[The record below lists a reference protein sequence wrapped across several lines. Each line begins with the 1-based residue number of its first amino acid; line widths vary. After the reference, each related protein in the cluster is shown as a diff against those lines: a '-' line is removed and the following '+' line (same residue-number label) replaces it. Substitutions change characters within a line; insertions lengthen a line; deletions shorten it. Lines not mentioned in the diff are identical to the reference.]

1 MSNEPQ
7 GCEEMALNDWWGIA
21 TMFRCPHDTDPNKSD
36 IALVGVPHSS
46 GNGMTERDQHLG
58 PRALRDVAAGYRR
71 THRKTKLSPWEVCR
85 INDLGDVPLP
95 HAMVNDRTMKDI
107 EAYYERL
114 DAAGARPVSV
124 GGDHSIT
131 LPILRAIAG
140 NDSKISK
147 GPVAVVHFDAHT
159 DGYQDDGHFL
169 GNVEWAGAWSRI
181 MNEEGLVIPEK
192 VFQIGIRGHD
202 FLKDTGDDVESIKAG
217 YRIIEMD
224 EFDEIGVKDVVREL
238 QEKIGDAPVYITF
251 DLDVLDPSI
260 APGVSNPEPG
270 FTGMTMREATGV
282 LQGMRGMNVVGADVV
297 CMMPTKDNPNKITA
311 MNAMVV
317 VFEQVCLIAD
327 YLNSKGTMD

>member
-1 MSNEPQ
+1 MSNEPE
-7 GCEEMALNDWWGIA
+7 GYEEMICTDWWGIP
-21 TMFRCPHDTDPNKSD
+21 TMFRCPHDIDPKKSD

-58 PRALRDVAAGYRR
+58 PRALRNVAAGFRKVHRR
-71 THRKTKLSPWEVCR
+71 YQLAPWEVCR

-95 HAMVNDRTMKDI
+95 HAMVNDKTMKDI
-107 EAYYERL
+107 EAYYKRL
-114 DAAGARPVSV
+114 DAADARPVSV

-140 NDSKISK
+140 PGSTISN
-147 GPVAVVHFDAHT
+147 GPVAVVHFDAHI
-159 DGYQDDGHFL
+159 DGYETGGHYF

-181 MNEEGLVIPEK
+181 MNEEGLVIPDK
-192 VFQIGIRGHD
+192 VFQIGIRGHRETHD
-202 FLKDTGDDVESIKAG
+202 EDAPSIEAG

-224 EFDEIGVKDVVREL
+224 EFDEIGVKSVVKEL
-238 QEKIGDAPVYITF
+238 QEKIGDSPVYITF

-270 FTGMTMREATGV
+270 FTGMTMREATGI
-282 LQGMRGMNVVGADVV
+282 LQGMRGMNVVGADMV

-311 MNAMVV
+311 MNAMTV

-327 YLNSKGTMD
+327 YLNSNK

>member
-1 MSNEPQ
+1 
-7 GCEEMALNDWWGIA
+7 
-21 TMFRCPHDTDPNKSD
+21 MFRCPHDSDPKKSD

-71 THRKTKLSPWEVCR
+71 THRKSKLTPWEVCR

-95 HAMVNDRTMKDI
+95 HAMVNDKTMKDI
-107 EAYYERL
+107 EAYYKRL

-140 NDSKISK
+140 NDSNISK
-147 GPVAVVHFDAHT
+147 GPVAVAHFDAHT

-202 FLKDTGDDVESIKAG
+202 FLQDTGDDVESIKAG

-224 EFDEIGVKDVVREL
+224 ECDEIGVKDVVREL
-238 QEKIGDAPVYITF
+238 QDKIGDSPVYITF

-260 APGVSNPEPG
+260 APGVSNIEPG
-270 FTGMTMREATGV
+270 FTGMAMREATGV
-282 LQGMRGMNVVGADVV
+282 LQGMLGMNVVGADVV

-327 YLNSKGTMD
+327 YLNSKGTSA

>member
-1 MSNEPQ
+1 MSNELE
-7 GCEEMALNDWWGIA
+7 GHEEMQVLEWWGIP
-21 TMFRCPHDTDPNKSD
+21 TMFRCPHDTDPKNSD

-46 GNGMTERDQHLG
+46 GNGTTERDQHLG

-71 THRKTKLSPWEVCR
+71 VHRKFKLSPWEVCR

-95 HAMVNDRTMKDI
+95 HAMVNDRTIKDI
-107 EAYYERL
+107 KTYFKRL
-114 DAAGARPVSV
+114 DATGTRPVSV

-140 NDSKISK
+140 KDSNISK
-147 GPVAVVHFDAHT
+147 GPVAVVHFDSHT
-159 DGYQDDGHFL
+159 DGYKDDGHFL

-192 VFQIGIRGHD
+192 VFQIGIRGHYD
-202 FLKDTGDDVESIKAG
+202 LQSLEDNNESNTTG

-260 APGVSNPEPG
+260 APGVSNIVPG
-270 FTGMTMREATGV
+270 FTGMTMREATGI
-282 LQGMRGMNVVGADVV
+282 LQGMRGMNVVGADMV
-297 CMMPTKDNPNKITA
+297 CIMPTKDNPNKITA

-327 YLNSKGTMD
+327 YLNSNK